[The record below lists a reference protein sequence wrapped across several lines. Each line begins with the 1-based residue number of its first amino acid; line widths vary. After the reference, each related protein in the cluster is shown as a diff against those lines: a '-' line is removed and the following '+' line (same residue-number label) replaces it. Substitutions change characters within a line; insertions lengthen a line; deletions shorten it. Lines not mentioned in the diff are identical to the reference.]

1 MNKESP
7 ITEFII
13 DPICKKIFNSIKI
26 KEKGFG
32 QLTLI
37 SLVFCVYY
45 LLVDN
50 IDRSSIF
57 YVLSYLFFYIY
68 NKKVHSNDNDML
80 YFLTNLSIIILVFK
94 SKNFD
99 ISSDYMLLSLIII
112 ILCYLSYC
120 IKTYYIT
127 NDSKWNTMLNNVA
140 ICMYPNNDK
149 TKVYHYNKF
158 WNIFDF
164 SFFSLYVYIIISAL
178 KKNEI
183 Y

>member
-1 MNKESP
+1 MHSMQIALKIGGRQEMSVHYVTLDGKKLSKFFYYKYLIIYIMNKESP

-68 NKKVHSNDNDML
+68 NKKVYSNDNDML
-80 YFLTNLSIIILVFK
+80 YFLTNLCIIILVFK
-94 SKNFD
+94 S
-99 ISSDYMLLSLIII
+99 
-112 ILCYLSYC
+112 
-120 IKTYYIT
+120 
-127 NDSKWNTMLNNVA
+127 
-140 ICMYPNNDK
+140 
-149 TKVYHYNKF
+149 
-158 WNIFDF
+158 
-164 SFFSLYVYIIISAL
+164 
-178 KKNEI
+178 
-183 Y
+183 